1 MSCTES
7 FRFVEYP
14 RVRVGLVHLDRKRP
28 WPSCQNPETGN
39 EWSADMKSR
48 MIGILESLDFV
59 DLFRTDEK
67 VRVNDD
73 RSVNFCS
80 QEHGKIFII
89 FQVSLLSKNNKF
101 GL

>member
-1 MSCTES
+1 MNSYYRE
-7 FRFVEYP
+7 
-14 RVRVGLVHLDRKRP
+14 KRNFFTID
-28 WPSCQNPETGN
+28 QTGN

-73 RSVNFCS
+73 RSVLFS
-80 QEHGKIFII
+80 GM
-89 FQVSLLSKNNKF
+89 
-101 GL
+101 